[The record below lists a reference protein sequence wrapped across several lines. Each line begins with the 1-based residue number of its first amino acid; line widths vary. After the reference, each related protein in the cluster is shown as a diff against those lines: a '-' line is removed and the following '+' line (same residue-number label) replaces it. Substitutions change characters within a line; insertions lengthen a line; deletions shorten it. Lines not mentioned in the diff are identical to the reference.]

1 MIQQALY
8 DVACT
13 GTMARYP
20 YRIHLA
26 PRWDARIICVRPRM
40 SLHCLTGVLMPC
52 LLHEP
57 GNRAS
62 RLTLAAPAGHVE
74 SSALQHA
81 CFILVK
87 LTFAQSRI
95 YIFLPQTFQDMMTCN
110 ENVTLHASLSFFVT
124 NRRPNLHADG
134 QQPQEDLERF
144 GGTRH
149 QISRSSQSSSV
160 A

>member
-13 GTMARYP
+13 STVARCP
-20 YRIHLA
+20 YRIHLT
-26 PRWDARIICVRPRM
+26 PRWDARIICLRPRM
-40 SLHCLTGVLMPC
+40 PLHFLTGVLRPC

-81 CFILVK
+81 CFILVE
-87 LTFAQSRI
+87 LTFAQIRI
-95 YIFLPQTFQDMMTCN
+95 SIFLPQTFQDMMTCH
-110 ENVTLHASLSFFVT
+110 EHVTLHASLRYFVT
-124 NRRPNLHADG
+124 NRCPNLHADG

-149 QISRSSQSSSV
+149 QISRSSQSSGV